1 MKAKPRLYKAI
12 ACVKGNVAK
21 RLYSKNVL
29 ICLAADCCAKIH
41 TLNSPSL
48 IWCWDC
54 VSGRKSHDRRSLPI
68 SLNMAILCYLCR
80 QTGCK
85 NLSLRE
91 SINQCIEH
99 SFSRVWAL
107 FSCSDKVKL

>member
-41 TLNSPSL
+41 TLN
-48 IWCWDC
+48 
-54 VSGRKSHDRRSLPI
+54 VS
-68 SLNMAILCYLCR
+68 
-80 QTGCK
+80 
-85 NLSLRE
+85 
-91 SINQCIEH
+91 
-99 SFSRVWAL
+99 
-107 FSCSDKVKL
+107 